1 MRVLVTGANGFAG
14 THLCAALEA
23 RGHTVLRAG
32 HPNGKH
38 HPQLMALDLLD
49 INNIAS
55 VVEQAKPDAIAHLAA
70 QAFVPQSL
78 ADPLATYDSNARGT
92 ARLLEV
98 VRAEDLKRDEP
109 LRLLVV
115 GSADVYGQQ
124 PLAAYPLTETC
135 ATNPMN
141 PYAASKVAAEAFA
154 LAAAQSYGSDIVMT
168 RAFNHIGPGQD
179 ERFVVASFAL
189 QIARIAAG
197 DPPLLQVGNL
207 DAQRDFLDVRDVA
220 AAYTLLLETRG
231 DAGAIYNIASGR
243 AVAIREVLRK
253 LIMISRVA
261 VEIHDDPDL
270 MRPSDV
276 ELSLGS
282 AAKFRAATGWAPT
295 YSLDASLRDIY
306 ADARERVAATS
317 GANVGGR

>member
-23 RGHTVLRAG
+23 RGHVVLRAG
-32 HPNGKH
+32 HPHGRRT
-38 HPQLMALDLLD
+38 PDLITLDLLD
-49 INNIAS
+49 LANIS
-55 VVEQAKPDAIAHLAA
+55 GVIEQTKPDAIAHLAA

-78 ADPLATYDSNARGT
+78 ADPLATYASNAGGT
-92 ARLLEV
+92 ARLLEA
-98 VRAEDLKRDEP
+98 VRAADQSRDTP
-109 LRLLVV
+109 TRVLVV
-115 GSADVYGQQ
+115 GSADVYGRQ
-124 PLAAYPLTETC
+124 PLSAYPLTETC
-135 ATNPMN
+135 APNPTN
-141 PYAASKVAAEAFA
+141 PYAASKVAAEAFG
-154 LAAAQSYGSDIVMT
+154 LAAAQSYGSDVVMT

-197 DPPLLQVGNL
+197 EEPLLQVGNL
-207 DAQRDFLDVRDVA
+207 EAQRDFLDVRDVA

-231 DAGAIYNIASGR
+231 DAGAIYNISSGR
-243 AVAIREVLRK
+243 AVAIRDVLRK

-270 MRPSDV
+270 MRPSDI

-282 AAKFRAATGWAPT
+282 AAKLQAATGWAPT

-306 ADARERVAATS
+306 ADACERVAATWE
-317 GANVGGR
+317 ANVGGR